1 MTVSSAYLF
10 ACLKSWYAYFQ
21 ESLIS
26 FPVGDQKYQIQPSK
40 KASNAVALSD
50 EQSWADPA
58 PTRQSTKQSKLW
70 TPTLLLKLSLH
81 TLGVVLDILVTSS
94 VPHDTDDCADN
105 DGSSSN
111 ELQNRRSDF
120 NLLYPFCT
128 CLAKPCLLCK
138 AWKVRQLWARK
149 VDFYW
154 ATRQQ
159 VLLAAEAGSQREA
172 ASLQR
177 VQKPE

>member
-26 FPVGDQKYQIQPSK
+26 FPVGDQKYQNQPSK

-58 PTRQSTKQSKLW
+58 PARQSTEQRKVWK
-70 TPTLLLKLSLH
+70 PTLLLKLSLH

-120 NLLYPFCT
+120 NLLYPFVHVLGQT
-128 CLAKPCLLCK
+128 LLIVQSLEGQATVSSQSRLLPSNKTASASGSRSGKSERSGISSTRAK
-138 AWKVRQLWARK
+138 A
-149 VDFYW
+149 
-154 ATRQQ
+154 
-159 VLLAAEAGSQREA
+159 
-172 ASLQR
+172 
-177 VQKPE
+177 